1 MLDGSQ
7 CTSMICWLYL
17 KTCRNY
23 ISFSWMDI
31 LLSKKLIVSFRFMGL
46 DQIHE
51 QNNSVMKGMGGATPT
66 LNKVGVFPSM
76 NWYLLPVNTNLK
88 RTI

>member
-66 LNKVGVFPSM
+66 LNKVDESS
-76 NWYLLPVNTNLK
+76 LA
-88 RTI
+88 R